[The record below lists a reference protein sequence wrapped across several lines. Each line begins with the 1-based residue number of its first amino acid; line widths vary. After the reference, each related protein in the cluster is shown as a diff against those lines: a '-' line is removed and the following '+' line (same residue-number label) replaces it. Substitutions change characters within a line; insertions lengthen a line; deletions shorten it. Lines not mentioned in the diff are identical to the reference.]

1 MKTAISLPDALFAE
15 ADRLAKRLGTSRSE
29 LYRDAVAEYIA
40 RRSPDA
46 VTDAMNRVVDAV
58 GAEPDAFVQA
68 VARRVLRGTT
78 W

>member
-15 ADRLAKRLGTSRSE
+15 ADALAKRLGKSRSE

-40 RRSPDA
+40 RRDPDSA
-46 VTDAMNRVVDAV
+46 TAAMNRVIDVV
-58 GAEPDAFVQA
+58 GEQPDPFVSA
-68 VARRVLRGTT
+68 VARRVLRRSE